1 MTLYKK
7 EGRKYIPVR
16 DTDAIEGLHNG
27 AWLVIVK
34 DGSRRIC
41 QCINPD
47 YVSVQAA
54 CHGAEHL
61 LRDKLVELNNKKS
74 LQSPKE
80 LTKEQAKAW
89 NKLQSLMVGQ
99 MTIIEGPCIQDIVNE
114 FLRFVEEKVI
124 EEFGEKD
131 W

>member
-27 AWLVIVK
+27 AWLVIIDK
-34 DGSRRIC
+34 GTRRIR

-47 YVSVQAA
+47 YVSVQTA
-54 CHGAEHL
+54 CHGAEYL

-74 LQSPKE
+74 LQSKKE
-80 LTKEQAKAW
+80 LTKEQAEAW
-89 NKLQSLMVGQ
+89 NKLQSLMVGE
-99 MTIIEGPCIQDIVNE
+99 MTIIEGPSVQDIVNE
-114 FLRFVEEKVI
+114 FLRFVEEKVV
-124 EEFGEKD
+124 EKFKEKN

>member
-27 AWLVIVK
+27 AWLVIIGK
-34 DGSRRIC
+34 GSRRIR
-41 QCINPD
+41 QCVKPD

-54 CHGAEHL
+54 CCGVEHL

-74 LQSPKE
+74 LRSKEE
-80 LTKEQAKAW
+80 LTEEQAEAW
-89 NKLQSLMVGQ
+89 NKLRSLMVGE
-99 MTIIEGPCIQDIVNE
+99 MTIIEGPSIQDTINE

-124 EEFGEKD
+124 EKFGEKD